1 MELIHPNASRQ
12 IRWHNNK
19 TKRLKMKGILLEY
32 TSSSGMS
39 FLGILMSEKLESG
52 NYEELTA
59 ALTATGV
66 SMPS

>member
-1 MELIHPNASRQ
+1 
-12 IRWHNNK
+12 
-19 TKRLKMKGILLEY
+19 MKGILLEY